1 METIFAPENI
11 GPEGFYIRE
20 ITRATDNYTAQNEL
34 NAFYGE
40 VEFNFDDRLRFTLG
54 ARQEDFTQT
63 ADTFDLFNPTYGVQ
77 AKLEQD
83 ALMPAFSATYINND
97 HQFRLAYSETVSRP
111 DFRELSPA
119 MFTNPM
125 TGTEVVGNPNL
136 KITDIKNYD
145 FRWEWYFGYTDYVSA
160 GIFYKEFTN
169 PIEASIQSPIN
180 RVMTFI
186 NAASAENQGVELE
199 VFKTLD
205 FLGGIGEDFYF
216 QGNVSYIDST
226 VTIAPEDRGV
236 LTNMTRPLQG
246 QSDWLLNAQIGYE
259 PFSGTTATLLYH
271 YYGDRVSQ
279 VGIESVPDF
288 YEQAFGELNFVF
300 IRELNDNWKVTAK
313 AKNITD
319 QRNEVRVSDYL
330 VNGYYMGR
338 EISLQVDYTF

>member
-1 METIFAPENI
+1 
-11 GPEGFYIRE
+11 
-20 ITRATDNYTAQNEL
+20 
-34 NAFYGE
+34 
-40 VEFNFDDRLRFTLG
+40 
-54 ARQEDFTQT
+54 
-63 ADTFDLFNPTYGVQ
+63 
-77 AKLEQD
+77 
-83 ALMPAFSATYINND
+83 
-97 HQFRLAYSETVSRP
+97 
-111 DFRELSPA
+111 